1 MKNFKYYFISVF
13 LISSGLFAQEQVKP
27 RQQGHTDQNKFR
39 QMKDVLPTPNET
51 RTASGAPGYHYAQQ
65 KVDYEMNIHLDEN
78 KNQIYGDEKI
88 TYHNNSKDH
97 LEYLWL
103 QLDQNMRARN
113 SKTPDI
119 DVESIDTP
127 FIESSS
133 LTRSN
138 ATRPFNAPFGNSSS
152 FTKSNLKKPFDGG
165 FNIDYVKNEDGS
177 DLSYTINQTMMRINL
192 VKPLAPGQ
200 TFKFQIKWWYNV
212 NNYVLDNGRSGY
224 EAFPDGNNT
233 YVIAQF
239 FPRLC
244 VYDNVE
250 GWQNMQFWGR
260 SEFALEFGDYE
271 VKLTVPADHKL
282 EATGELQNEREVLTK
297 EQLRRFEL
305 AKKTFK
311 NPVFIVTQAEAEQA
325 EKVRSTQTKTWHFKA
340 NNVRDFAFAS
350 SRKFL
355 WDAMAVNINGR
366 SVMAISLYSKEGN
379 PLWEE
384 HSTRVVANTLEEYS
398 KLTFD
403 YPYSKAVSVH
413 AEMGMEYPMICFNY
427 GRPNPDGT
435 YSERLKRGMIG
446 VITHE
451 VGHNFFPMI
460 VNSDERQW
468 TWMDEGLNS
477 FVETLAEL
485 DYDPN
490 YITGN
495 LPKDIVPY
503 MGGDQSYLSPI
514 MSQGD
519 YVHQFGP
526 NAYTKPAAGLYML
539 RQTIMGP
546 ELFDYAFR
554 TYSRRWMFKHPTPAD
569 FFRTMEDASAM
580 DLDWFWRG
588 WFYTTDY
595 TDIGIKEVK
604 QYYLTDEPTEK
615 AKNIAKRYN
624 IDLDSYKD
632 KLVYYAE
639 AEDGIRPNNAKKVSE
654 FEFLSNHLN
663 NLSDAEKAD
672 LTETPNYFYE
682 VTFEKPG
689 GLVMPIIV
697 ELTYEDGTKERKTF
711 PAQIWRYNENV
722 VKKVFKT
729 AKAIT
734 GIVVDPD
741 LETADVDTS
750 NNSWPKEVKKNKFQ
764 EFKDKVKT

>member
-1 MKNFKYYFISVF
+1 MKKLKYYFLSVVF
-13 LISSGLFAQEQVKP
+13 VSTSIFAQNQEKAKP
-27 RQQGHTDQNKFR
+27 QGHTDQNKFR
-39 QMKDVLPTPNET
+39 QMKDVLPTPSNT
-51 RTASGAPGYHYAQQ
+51 RTASGAPGHEYTQQ
-65 KVDYEMNIHLDEN
+65 KVDYIMDIRLDES
-78 KNQIYGDEKI
+78 KNQIYGNEKI
-88 TYHNNSKDH
+88 TYHNNSKDY
-97 LEYLWL
+97 LEYLWV
-103 QLDQNMRARN
+103 QLDQNMRAKD

-119 DVESIDTP
+119 NSDK
-127 FIESSS
+127 
-133 LTRSN
+133 
-138 ATRPFNAPFGNSSS
+138 FNGAFNGPVS
-152 FTKSNLKKPFDGG
+152 FTKANLKKTFDGG
-165 FNIDYVKNEDGS
+165 FNIDAVKNSDGS
-177 DLSYTINQTMMRINL
+177 DLSFMINQTMMRINL
-192 VKPLAPGQ
+192 PKPLAPGD

-212 NNYVLDNGRSGY
+212 NNHIIEGGRSGY

-239 FPRLC
+239 YPRLC
-244 VYDNVE
+244 VYNNVE

-260 SEFALEFGDYE
+260 SEFALEFGDFD

-282 EATGELQNEREVLTK
+282 EATGVLQNEKDVLTK
-297 EQLRRFEL
+297 LQLKRFEQ
-305 AKKTFK
+305 AKKSYK
-311 NPVFIVTQAEAEQA
+311 DPVFIVTQEEAEKA
-325 EKVRSTQTKTWHFKA
+325 EKERSTKTKTWHFKA
-340 NNVRDFAFAS
+340 NNVRDFAFAT

-355 WDAMAVNINGR
+355 WDAMAVDINGR

-403 YPYSKAVSVH
+403 YPYNKAVSVH
-413 AEMGMEYPMICFNY
+413 AQMGMEYPMICFNY

-490 YITGN
+490 FITGN
-495 LPKDIVPY
+495 LPKDMVTY
-503 MGGDQSYLSPI
+503 MGGDQSYISPI

-526 NAYTKPAAGLYML
+526 NAYAKPAAGLYML
-539 RQTIMGP
+539 RHTIMGP

-554 TYSRRWMFKHPTPAD
+554 TYSKRWMFKHPTPAD
-569 FFRTMEDASAM
+569 FFRSMEDASAM

-595 TDIGIKEVK
+595 TDVGIKEVK
-604 QYYLTDEPTEK
+604 SYYLTDKPTEK
-615 AKNIAKRYN
+615 AKEIAKQN
-624 IDLDSYKD
+624 NLNLDNYKD
-632 KLVYYAE
+632 KLVYFAE
-639 AEDGIRPNNAKKVSE
+639 AEEGKIPENAKNISD
-654 FEFLSNHLN
+654 FPALNNHLN
-663 NLSDAEKAD
+663 SLSDEEKKAKITEAEA
-672 LTETPNYFYE
+672 PRYFYE

-689 GLVMPIIV
+689 GLVMPIIL
-697 ELTYEDGTKERKTF
+697 ELTYEDGVKERKTF
-711 PAQIWRYNENV
+711 PAQIWRYNEHE

-729 AKAIT
+729 QKAIT
-734 GIVVDPD
+734 NIVVDPD
-741 LETADVDTS
+741 LETADVDVS
-750 NNSWPKEVKKNKFQ
+750 NNSWPKEVKQSDFDQ
-764 EFKDKVKT
+764 FKEKVKG

>member
-1 MKNFKYYFISVF
+1 MKKRTYYLLSLVFVLTSVF
-13 LISSGLFAQEQVKP
+13 AQAQEKTKP
-27 RQQGHTDQNKFR
+27 QGHTDQNKFR
-39 QMKDVLPTPNET
+39 QMKDLLPTPNST
-51 RTASGAPGYHYAQQ
+51 RTASGAPGHQYTQQ
-65 KVDYEMNIHLDEN
+65 KVDYVMDIRLDES
-78 KNQIYGDEKI
+78 KNQIFGNEKI
-88 TYHNNSKDH
+88 TYHNNSKDY
-97 LEYLWL
+97 LEYLWV
-103 QLDQNMRARN
+103 QLDQNMRAKD

-119 DVESIDTP
+119 NSDK
-127 FIESSS
+127 
-133 LTRSN
+133 
-138 ATRPFNAPFGNSSS
+138 FNNTFNGPTT
-152 FTKSNLKKPFDGG
+152 FTKDNLKKRFDGG
-165 FNIDYVKNEDGS
+165 FNIEAVKNSDDS
-177 DLSYTINQTMMRINL
+177 DLPFMINQTMMRINL
-192 VKPLAPGQ
+192 PKPLAPGDV
-200 TFKFQIKWWYNV
+200 FKFQIKWWYNV
-212 NNYVLDNGRSGY
+212 NNHIVEGGRSGY
-224 EAFPDGNNT
+224 EAFPDGNST

-239 FPRLC
+239 YPRLC

-260 SEFALEFGDYE
+260 SEFALEFGDFD

-282 EATGELQNEREVLTK
+282 EATGVLQNEKDVLTK
-297 EQLRRFEL
+297 QQLKRFEL
-305 AKKTFK
+305 AKKSYK
-311 NPVFIVTQAEAEQA
+311 DPVFIVTQEEAEKA
-325 EKVRSTQTKTWHFKA
+325 EKERSTKTKTWHFKA
-340 NNVRDFAFAS
+340 DNVRDFAFAT

-355 WDAMAVNINGR
+355 WDAMAVDINGR

-403 YPYSKAVSVH
+403 YPYNKAVSVH
-413 AEMGMEYPMICFNY
+413 AQMGMEYPMICFNY

-490 YITGN
+490 FITGN
-495 LPKDIVPY
+495 LPKDMVPY
-503 MGGDQSYLSPI
+503 MSGDQSFISPI

-526 NAYTKPAAGLYML
+526 NAYAKPAAGLYML
-539 RQTIMGP
+539 RHTIMGP

-554 TYSRRWMFKHPTPAD
+554 TYSKRWMFKHPTPAD
-569 FFRTMEDASAM
+569 FFRSMEDASAM

-595 TDIGIKEVK
+595 SDIGVKEVK
-604 QYYLTDEPTEK
+604 SYYLTDKPTER
-615 AKNIAKRYN
+615 AKEVAKLN
-624 IDLDSYKD
+624 NLNLDDYKD
-632 KLVYYAE
+632 KLVYFAE
-639 AEDGIRPNNAKKVSE
+639 AEEGKKPEGAMSASD
-654 FEFLSNHLN
+654 FPALNDHIN
-663 NLSDAEKAD
+663 NLSDEEKSQLGEA
-672 LTETPNYFYE
+672 PKYFYE

-689 GLVMPIIV
+689 GLVMPIIL
-697 ELTYEDGTKERKTF
+697 ELTYEDGTKERKTY
-711 PAQIWRYNENV
+711 PAQIWRYNENE

-729 AKAIT
+729 QKAIT
-734 GIVVDPD
+734 NIVIDPD
-741 LETADVDTS
+741 LETADVDLS
-750 NNSWPKEVKKNKFQ
+750 NNSWPKEVQQSNFDQ
-764 EFKDKVKT
+764 FKEKVKG

>member
-1 MKNFKYYFISVF
+1 MRILNYCFLFVIS
-13 LISSGLFAQEQVKP
+13 ISSSLFAQQSTPAK
-27 RQQGHTDQNKFR
+27 QQGHTDQNKFR
-39 QMKDVLPTPNET
+39 QMKDLLATPNET
-51 RTASGAPGYHYAQQ
+51 RTASGAPGYKYTQQ
-65 KVDYEMNIHLDEN
+65 QVDYVMDIRLDEN
-78 KNQIYGDEKI
+78 TSQIFGEEKI
-88 TYHNNSKDH
+88 TYHNNSKDY
-97 LEYLWL
+97 LPYLWV
-103 QLDQNMRARN
+103 QLDQNMRAQD

-119 DVESIDTP
+119 KTENFETP
-127 FIESSS
+127 F
-133 LTRSN
+133 N
-138 ATRPFNAPFGNSSS
+138 GVKK
-152 FTKSNLKKPFDGG
+152 FTKDHLEKNFEGG
-165 FNIDYVKNEDGS
+165 FNIDYVKNNNGS
-177 DLSYTINQTMMRINL
+177 DLSYMINQTMMRINL
-192 VKPLAPGQ
+192 PKPLAPGEE
-200 TFKFQIKWWYNV
+200 FKFQIKWWYNI
-212 NNYVLDNGRSGY
+212 NNHVTQGGRSGY

-239 FPRLC
+239 YPRLC
-244 VYDNVE
+244 VYNNVE

-260 SEFALEFGDYE
+260 SEFALEFGNFD
-271 VKLTVPADHKL
+271 VKLTVPADHKM
-282 EATGELQNEREVLTK
+282 EATGDLQNPKEVLTK
-297 EQLRRFEL
+297 EQIKRFEQ
-305 AKKTFK
+305 AKKSFK
-311 NPVFIVTQAEAEQA
+311 DPVFIVTQEEAEAA
-325 EKVRSTQTKTWHFKA
+325 EKQRSNKLKTWHFKA
-340 NNVRDFAFAS
+340 DNVRDFAFAT

-355 WDAMAVNINGR
+355 WDAMAVDINGR

-403 YPYSKAVSVH
+403 YPYNKAVSVH

-427 GRPNPDGT
+427 GRPKPDGT

-490 YITGN
+490 FITGN

-503 MGGDQSYLSPI
+503 MGGDQSNISPI

-526 NAYTKPAAGLYML
+526 NAYTKPAAALYML

-554 TYSRRWMFKHPTPAD
+554 TYSQRWMFKHPTPAD
-569 FFRTMEDASAM
+569 FFRSMEDASAM

-595 TDIGIKEVK
+595 TDIGIKGVK
-604 QYYLTDEPTEK
+604 QFYLTDKPTEK
-615 AKNIAKRYN
+615 AIEDAKRYRIN
-624 IDLDSYKD
+624 LDDYEG
-632 KLVYYAE
+632 KLIYYAQ
-639 AEDGIRPNNAKKVSE
+639 AENGVVPQDAKNVSDFPE
-654 FEFLSNHLN
+654 LNSYLSS
-663 NLSDAEKAD
+663 LSPEEKAK
-672 LTETPNYFYE
+672 LKEAPKYFYE

-689 GLVMPIIV
+689 GLVMPIIL
-697 ELTYEDGTKERKTF
+697 EINYEDGSKERKTY
-711 PAQIWRYNENV
+711 PAEIWRYNENEV
-722 VKKVFKT
+722 SKVFKT
-729 AKAIT
+729 EKAIAHF
-734 GIVVDPD
+734 VVDPD
-741 LETADVDTS
+741 LETADVDTT
-750 NNSWPKEVKKNKFQ
+750 NNTWPKKENDTPFNKFK
-764 EFKDKVKT
+764 EKVKD